1 MKLLNIVNK
10 TIDGDKESFNMLIQ
24 GRKEHIYKIA
34 YSYVNNVDDALDIVQ
49 DVIYK
54 ALTSIESLKN
64 PQYFNTWLTRITI
77 NCAINHLRKSK
88 KIVYVDESNIKD
100 IGIDSTNREEIMDLR
115 RELQKLDVKYK
126 TVIILKYFEDMTLN
140 EISQVLDLPIN
151 TVKTHLYR
159 ALEKLKINLKEAD
172 LGEQ

>member
-1 MKLLNIVNK
+1 MKLVKIFNK
-10 TIDGDKESFNMLIQ
+10 TIDGDKENFNILIQ
-24 GRKEHIYKIA
+24 NRKEHIYKIA

-54 ALTSIESLKN
+54 ALTSIDTLKN

-77 NCAINHLRKSK
+77 NCSINHLRKSK
-88 KIVYVDESNIKD
+88 KVVYMDESNIEGVD
-100 IGIDSTNREEIMDLR
+100 TNLNNREEIMDLR
-115 RELQKLDVKYK
+115 RELEKLDVKYK

-140 EISQVLDLPIN
+140 EISQVLNLPIS

-172 LGEQ
+172 LDE

>member
-1 MKLLNIVNK
+1 MKLVELVNK
-10 TIDGDKESFNMLIQ
+10 TMDGDMESFNMLVQ
-24 GRKEHIYKIA
+24 QRREHIYKIA

-54 ALTSIESLKN
+54 ALTSIDTLKN

-77 NCAINHLRKSK
+77 NCSINHLRKSK
-88 KIVYVDESNIKD
+88 KIVYMEESNIKD
-100 IGIDSTNREEIMDLR
+100 IGTDSADREEIMDLK

-151 TVKTHLYR
+151 TVKTQLYR

-172 LGEQ
+172 LGE

>member
-1 MKLLNIVNK
+1 MKIFNK
-10 TIDGDKESFNMLIQ
+10 TIDGDKENFNILIQ
-24 GRKEHIYKIA
+24 NRKENIYKIA

-54 ALTSIESLKN
+54 ALTSIDTLKN

-77 NCAINHLRKSK
+77 NCSINHLRKSK
-88 KIVYVDESNIKD
+88 KVVYMDESNIEGVD
-100 IGIDSTNREEIMDLR
+100 TNLNNREEIMDLR
-115 RELQKLDVKYK
+115 RELEKLDVKYK

-140 EISQVLDLPIN
+140 EISQVLNLPIS

-172 LGEQ
+172 LDE

>member
-1 MKLLNIVNK
+1 MKLVNK

>member
-1 MKLLNIVNK
+1 MKLLKLVNK

>member
-1 MKLLNIVNK
+1 MRLVKIFNK
-10 TIDGDKESFNMLIQ
+10 TIDGDKENFNILIQ
-24 GRKEHIYKIA
+24 NRKENIYKIA

-54 ALTSIESLKN
+54 ALTSIDTLKN

-77 NCAINHLRKSK
+77 NCSINHLRKSK
-88 KIVYVDESNIKD
+88 KVVYMDESNIEGVD
-100 IGIDSTNREEIMDLR
+100 TNLNNREEIMDLR
-115 RELQKLDVKYK
+115 RELEKLDVKYK

-140 EISQVLDLPIN
+140 EISQVLNLPIS

-172 LGEQ
+172 LDE